1 VRSAI
6 THINDIGGIL
16 ALGSSTS
23 SIRLYSPVDLYY
35 TTIPTTGQLGSV
47 LTYYVSGL
55 PLNTT
60 GNGFLTFSITTNGLP
75 IGSYIGIVRLH
86 INPSYETRKIQLST
100 TAPQN
105 GLIVYGY
112 NDVVYNA
119 AGTLGDG
126 IDTNLTF
133 MLFVTNA
140 TTSLISFQIYSA
152 YAASTL
158 TYGEFRVM
166 RIG

>member
-1 VRSAI
+1 MRSAI

-35 TTIPTTGQLGSV
+35 TTTPTTGQLGSV
-47 LTYYVSGL
+47 LTYYMSGL
-55 PLNTT
+55 PLTT
-60 GNGFLTFSITTNGLP
+60 INGFLTFSFTTNGLP

-86 INPSYETRKIQLST
+86 INPSNETRKIQVST
-100 TAPQN
+100 TTPQN
-105 GLIVYGY
+105 GLSVYGY

-119 AGTLGDG
+119 VGTLADG
-126 IDTNLTF
+126 IDTNLTI

-152 YAASTL
+152 NALSTL